1 MSTNTRNRMFTSRN
15 ASQTLNSLRNSTTVG
30 SSPSKRTFYSYS
42 FTDSLL
48 LHSLFSIR
56 PQYKFTSFIF
66 PINKKPKKPK
76 EHITPQ
82 FRKAC
87 KGRRKRSIDIDTTN
101 RIKVNSLLYP
111 QIGNT
116 NGRSTSVK
124 LTKGVSR
131 NNYNV
136 IVNKTNNNPNIYK
149 IGKLTKFTGTNSVN
163 LCLLERY
170 NLLKNRNT
178 FRETKIKKKRIYYNS

>member
-48 LHSLFSIR
+48 LHSLFSIK

-76 EHITPQ
+76 EHVTPQ

-124 LTKGVSR
+124 LTKGISR

-136 IVNKTNNNPNIYK
+136 VVNKTNNNPNICK

>member
-124 LTKGVSR
+124 LTKGISR

-136 IVNKTNNNPNIYK
+136 VVNKTNHNPNICK